1 MLINLDFIIK
11 YARSIFMKTIQFI
24 RPSAFC
30 LMALTFISS
39 AYSADKYFGHT
50 SDIYMSYKAWFLDEA
65 LTQQANPPT
74 SLEDTA
80 IFYKTKGSASY
91 SPTVWITDV
100 DTYVGNIIAA
110 GSSGIINFGNQLL
123 NQSVPLNLQVNNTL
137 SVQICDEEG
146 LMSFGTSFGEKEGTA
161 DIELTFGNINVGNQV
176 YDGRTYESYSRRTTL
191 SFSYGD
197 SRITSSQ
204 IKVNGDVNLG
214 GCGVE
219 NVNTEVLLDITADKM
234 SVDGVMN
241 IRRNGWAYTNVTFYK
256 ACVLELGGLVAE
268 NTYGDF
274 TIANNKG
281 ATYTSEVVF
290 KNALGTDYQYIG
302 AILDNGNNRPDIS
315 SIKATM
321 DVTMDGEGTQ
331 RIYQAVLNKTEIQGR
346 MSGTYTVKKGRL
358 FMDNSL
364 IAADYRQAALSLEGG
379 KFGAGHYDSLQVGTA
394 YFKTANF
401 ESGGF
406 AYENFANHNTM
417 ETGAGDKIIITETF
431 TKAAGSGKISVDFSD
446 ASGKALNLENY
457 ILAESADSVKYWA
470 EILTAGELSGFNL
483 DTRLSDGAYDANA
496 DFYAEGIENGI
507 VVFKWVESLDS
518 GYSLQVGFAQVPE
531 PAAAVA
537 LGGLLALVYA
547 GMRSRRRR

>member
-1 MLINLDFIIK
+1 
-11 YARSIFMKTIQFI
+11 MKLFKSLSH
-24 RPSAFC
+24 SAFY
-30 LMALTFISS
+30 ISVLILIPS
-39 AYSADKYFGHT
+39 LYSENKYFGHT
-50 SDIYMSYKAWFLDEA
+50 SGDYMSDKVWFLDEA

-74 SLEDTA
+74 SAEDTA
-80 IFYKTKGSASY
+80 IFYKTKGTASY
-91 SPTVWITDV
+91 SPPAWITNV

-110 GSSGIINFGNQLL
+110 GSSGIINFGREVL
-123 NQSVPLNLQVNNTL
+123 NQSVPLNLQIYNTL

-146 LMSFGTSFGEKEGTA
+146 LMSFGTSFDEKEGTA
-161 DIELTFGNINVGNQV
+161 DVELTFGNINVGNQV

-197 SRITSSQ
+197 SRVKSSL
-204 IKVNGDVNLG
+204 IKVLGDVNLG
-214 GCGVE
+214 GANIE
-219 NVNTEVLLDITADKM
+219 NANTEVLLDITADKM

-241 IRRNGWAYTNVTFYK
+241 IRRNGWAYTSVTFYK
-256 ACVLELGGLVAE
+256 SCVLELGGLVAE
-268 NTYGDF
+268 NRNGDF
-274 TIANNKG
+274 VITNNTH
-281 ATYTSEVVF
+281 ATHSSELVF

-302 AILDNGNNRPDIS
+302 AIVDDGNNRPDLS
-315 SIKATM
+315 SVKATM
-321 DVTMDGEGTQ
+321 NVTMDGEGTQ
-331 RIYQAVLNKTEIQGR
+331 RIYQAVKNTTDIPGR

-364 IAADYRQAALSLEGG
+364 ISADYRQAALSLKGG
-379 KFGAGHYDSLQVGTA
+379 KFGAGHYDSSQAGLA

-417 ETGAGDKIIITETF
+417 ETEVGDKIIITETF

-446 ASGKALNLENY
+446 ASGNALNLENF
-457 ILAESADSVKYWA
+457 ILADSADSVEYWA

-483 DTRLSDGAYDANA
+483 DTLLSDGAYDANA
-496 DFYAEGIENGI
+496 DFYAEGIENGV

-537 LGGLLALVYA
+537 L
-547 GMRSRRRR
+547 

>member
-1 MLINLDFIIK
+1 
-11 YARSIFMKTIQFI
+11 MKTIQFI

-39 AYSADKYFGHT
+39 AYSADKYFGNT

-146 LMSFGTSFGEKEGTA
+146 LMSFGTSFDEKEGTA

-241 IRRNGWAYTNVTFYK
+241 IRRNG
-256 ACVLELGGLVAE
+256 
-268 NTYGDF
+268 
-274 TIANNKG
+274 
-281 ATYTSEVVF
+281 
-290 KNALGTDYQYIG
+290 
-302 AILDNGNNRPDIS
+302 
-315 SIKATM
+315 
-321 DVTMDGEGTQ
+321 
-331 RIYQAVLNKTEIQGR
+331 
-346 MSGTYTVKKGRL
+346 
-358 FMDNSL
+358 
-364 IAADYRQAALSLEGG
+364 
-379 KFGAGHYDSLQVGTA
+379 
-394 YFKTANF
+394 
-401 ESGGF
+401 
-406 AYENFANHNTM
+406 
-417 ETGAGDKIIITETF
+417 
-431 TKAAGSGKISVDFSD
+431 
-446 ASGKALNLENY
+446 
-457 ILAESADSVKYWA
+457 
-470 EILTAGELSGFNL
+470 
-483 DTRLSDGAYDANA
+483 
-496 DFYAEGIENGI
+496 
-507 VVFKWVESLDS
+507 
-518 GYSLQVGFAQVPE
+518 
-531 PAAAVA
+531 
-537 LGGLLALVYA
+537 
-547 GMRSRRRR
+547 